1 MIKKNIG
8 RILAFLFIVFL
19 AFGIGTTYERYRGTD
34 LSRVPVVKRV
44 PTQRLKQARYRQ
56 ETTEGASTTSGTEDT
71 NTRLTSV
78 DSNGKPLLAE
88 NEMLSSAIS
97 TESLGG
103 TTDEL
108 LLYPSITKGM
118 RTPFDL
124 WRYYGRGRSSFG
136 SPILPMR
143 FDQWLNYHRKQKP
156 KLMRDVHAYMNGRF
170 DFSGKAI
177 PGQYMSGGKPI
188 MKGPVARLPKGIG
201 TYEQLA
207 TLSATE
213 IRERDLFPY
222 KPLAHP
228 LQSVAHM
235 VFPDS
240 WIKVHPEH
248 SRIDVD
254 LDIPDDYLPEFPPP
268 MFLTTHKELGDITNG
283 QEVTLDNFFE
293 IFDGLITPEQ
303 MEGLKELLRP
313 SATTWFNHTDHRITE
328 APSKGVACFDC
339 HVNGHTNG
347 AIELGPDARPNLA
360 RLRTETPT
368 MRGNYNLMQLS
379 SKRSIRSMDHF
390 SEVEEYFDGDPGMQQ
405 AIGPRA
411 VKREVTNR
419 MADFNAILDYP
430 PAPKLNPLMR
440 LIPDLCSEQELR
452 GETLFHGKAQCV
464 KCHSGPAFVDDY
476 MHDLRVERFY
486 VGRPEGPIKTFPL
499 RGIKD
504 SPPYLHDG
512 RLPTLHDTVEF
523 FNVVLELDLNEQE
536 KDDLVAYMLCL

>member
-1 MIKKNIG
+1 MIKKHSG
-8 RILAFLFIVFL
+8 RIFGLLIILFTVF
-19 AFGIGTTYERYRGTD
+19 GVGVTYERYRGTD
-34 LSRVPVVKRV
+34 LSRVPRSQKTETLLGAFFSTNALGANAANSSSTEIEAKP
-44 PTQRLKQARYRQ
+44 PTAYR
-56 ETTEGASTTSGTEDT
+56 STTPP
-71 NTRLTSV
+71 V
-78 DSNGKPLLAE
+78 P
-88 NEMLSSAIS
+88 
-97 TESLGG
+97 LGG
-103 TTDEL
+103 NAQEL
-108 LLYPSITKGM
+108 QVYPTITKGM

-143 FDQWLNYHRKQKP
+143 FDQWLDFHRKQKP
-156 KLMRDVHAYMNGRF
+156 QLMADVEAYMNARF
-170 DFSGKAI
+170 DFSETPI
-177 PGQYMSGGKPI
+177 PGQFMSGGKPV
-188 MKGPVARLPKGIG
+188 MLGPVARLPEGI
-201 TYEQLA
+201 TYEQLGNMTA
-207 TLSATE
+207 AS
-213 IRERDLFPY
+213 IKERDLFPF

-235 VFPDS
+235 LFPPS
-240 WIKVHPEH
+240 WIKAHPEH
-248 SRIDVD
+248 ARIDVD
-254 LDIPDDYLPEFPPP
+254 MDIPEAYLPEFPAP
-268 MFLTTHKELGDITNG
+268 MFLTNHKELGDITNG

-313 SATTWFNHTDHRITE
+313 SPTTWFNHTDHRITE
-328 APSKGVACFDC
+328 KPSKGVACFDC
-339 HVNGHTNG
+339 HVNGHTSG
-347 AIELGPDARPNLA
+347 AIELGPDSRPNMA
-360 RLRTETPT
+360 RLRVDTPT

-390 SEVEEYFDGDPGMQQ
+390 AEVEEYFDGDPGMQQ

-419 MADFNAILDYP
+419 MADFNSILDYP
-430 PAPKLNPLMR
+430 PAPKLDPLMR
-440 LIPDLCSEQELR
+440 LIPELANEQELR
-452 GETLFHGKAQCV
+452 GEELFHGKAQCS
-464 KCHSGPAFVDDY
+464 KCHYGPAFVDDY
-476 MHDLRVERFY
+476 MHDLKVERFY

-523 FNVVLELDLNEQE
+523 FNVVLSLQLTPQE

>member
-1 MIKKNIG
+1 MNRTNFG
-8 RILAFLFIVFL
+8 RIVVALFVMGMM
-19 AFGIGTTYERYRGTD
+19 FGIGTTYERYRGTD
-34 LSRVPVVKRV
+34 NSRVPLRSLV
-44 PTQRLKQARYRQ
+44 TD
-56 ETTEGASTTSGTEDT
+56 EESTSNDQSVI
-71 NTRLTSV
+71 TRLLSQSAVADSV
-78 DSNGKPLLAE
+78 SSAFTDRPPLAE
-88 NEMLSSAIS
+88 NEALRPAAKVSSSGS
-97 TESLGG
+97 TE
-103 TTDEL
+103 EL
-108 LLYPSITKGM
+108 SLYPSIQKGM

-136 SPILPMR
+136 SPVLPMR
-143 FDQWLNYHRKQKP
+143 FEQWLAFHRKQKP
-156 KLMRDVHAYMNGRF
+156 KLMRDVHEYMDARF
-170 DFSGKAI
+170 DFSGEPI
-177 PGQYMSGGKPI
+177 PGHFMSSGKPM
-188 MKGPVARLPKGIG
+188 MKGPVARLPNGVA
-201 TYEQLA
+201 TFEELA
-207 TLSATE
+207 SLSAAE
-213 IRERDLFPY
+213 IRQRDLFPF

-235 VFPDS
+235 VFPPN
-240 WIKVHPEH
+240 WIEAHPEH
-248 SRIDVD
+248 RRIDVD
-254 LDIPDDYLPEFPPP
+254 MDIPQAYLPEFPPP

-313 SATTWFNHTDHRITE
+313 SPTTWFNHTDHRITE

-347 AIELGPDARPNLA
+347 AFELGPDARPNMA
-360 RLRTETPT
+360 RLRTDTPT

-430 PAPKLNPLMR
+430 PAPKLDPLMR
-440 LIPDLCSEQELR
+440 LIPDLASPDELR
-452 GETLFHGKAQCV
+452 GEALFHGKAQCA
-464 KCHSGPAFVDDY
+464 KCHYGPAFVDDY
-476 MHDLRVERFY
+476 MHDLQVERFY

-523 FNVVLELDLNEQE
+523 FNLVLGLDLTKQE
-536 KDDLVAYMLCL
+536 KEELVAYMLCL